1 MEKEW
6 RQGGQAPAPPYGYA
20 PGRDGICLALAKG
33 FRRVVVETDSLELV
47 SLWKNRRQQRSE
59 VAVILHDIH
68 ELVMDLDLFD

>member
-1 MEKEW
+1 
-6 RQGGQAPAPPYGYA
+6 
-20 PGRDGICLALAKG
+20 LALAKG

-47 SLWKNRRQQRSE
+47 SLWNNRRQQRSE